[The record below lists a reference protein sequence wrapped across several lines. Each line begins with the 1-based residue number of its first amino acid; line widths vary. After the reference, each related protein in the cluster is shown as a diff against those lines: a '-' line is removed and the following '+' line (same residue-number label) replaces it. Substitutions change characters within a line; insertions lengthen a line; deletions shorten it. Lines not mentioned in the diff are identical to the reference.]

1 MVEVEGTTVEVESV
15 KTSLVD
21 VAIDP
26 EAVGPEIE
34 DDCSSVRL
42 SVVVDVT
49 DCEAGIEAS
58 VLVGMGV
65 AVESDDGEDIELDGK
80 PVAPP
85 LPPTAEEVGEEDEGR
100 CERAGSAPG
109 ELYPVPPPPV
119 DVESPAVEDRD
130 GKAERE
136 RDDGD
141 ADVDGDGGMIED
153 AEGADEDVSCEPVCV
168 VGVVSNE
175 GTARFDEDPSSVE
188 GVVKEATVPVCDD
201 GIKAGD
207 DGPRSVSVSATA
219 TATEESESLAVA
231 RFDARCG
238 GTVMRSR
245 SEGDEDESAGL
256 EGTAAKEWGEEEVE
270 GVEVVRD
277 GESSRGSWMS
287 MRSEYR

>member
-1 MVEVEGTTVEVESV
+1 MEVESV

-58 VLVGMGV
+58 GLVGMGV
-65 AVESDDGEDIELDGK
+65 EVTVAVAVESADGEDIELDDK
-80 PVAPP
+80 PLELPLP
-85 LPPTAEEVGEEDEGR
+85 LPPVVTPEEVGEEDEGCPVR
-100 CERAGSAPG
+100 SPG
-109 ELYPVPPPPV
+109 ELSPVPPPPV
-119 DVESPAVEDRD
+119 EVESPAVEDRD

-141 ADVDGDGGMIED
+141 ADADGDGDGEGGMIED
-153 AEGADEDVSCEPVCV
+153 AERADEDVSCEPVCV

-175 GTARFDEDPSSVE
+175 GTARFDEDPFSVE
-188 GVVKEATVPVCDD
+188 GVDEGATVPVCDD

-219 TATEESESLAVA
+219 TATAESESLAVA

-245 SEGDEDESAGL
+245 SEGDE
-256 EGTAAKEWGEEEVE
+256 
-270 GVEVVRD
+270 
-277 GESSRGSWMS
+277 
-287 MRSEYR
+287 

>member
-15 KTSLVD
+15 KTSLVNVD
-21 VAIDP
+21 SK
-26 EAVGPEIE
+26 AVGPEIE
-34 DDCSSVRL
+34 DDCSSVRF

-49 DCEAGIEAS
+49 DCEAGIGAS
-58 VLVGMGV
+58 VLVGMGVAV

-109 ELYPVPPPPV
+109 ELSPVPPPPV
-119 DVESPAVEDRD
+119 EVEFPAVDDLDGRDR
-130 GKAERE
+130 KESEAERE

-141 ADVDGDGGMIED
+141 ADADGDGDGEGGMIED

-175 GTARFDEDPSSVE
+175 GTARFDEDPFSVE
-188 GVVKEATVPVCDD
+188 GVVEGATVPVCDD
-201 GIKAGD
+201 GNGIKAGD

-219 TATEESESLAVA
+219 TATAESESLPVA

-245 SEGDEDESAGL
+245 SEGDE
-256 EGTAAKEWGEEEVE
+256 
-270 GVEVVRD
+270 
-277 GESSRGSWMS
+277 
-287 MRSEYR
+287 